1 MRMQFQEFVQKQSY
15 PCGKHQFLE
24 NYAYLQEQQLGMRNE
39 KLSAQEND
47 IEKSDMEMPEIKDY
61 KLSSQ
66 MTREKSIENAI

>member
-1 MRMQFQEFVQKQSY
+1 
-15 PCGKHQFLE
+15 
-24 NYAYLQEQQLGMRNE
+24 MRNE

-61 KLSSQ
+61 KLSPQ